1 MPHVFFTWETIEA
14 AASCLLAQAEDAE
27 RRDLPPASQ
36 ERIILEEFGRTLDRV
51 VEATSKVSFHFPKFI
66 LSIRRYLM
74 LLL

>member
-1 MPHVFFTWETIEA
+1 MFFTWETIEA

-51 VEATSKVSFHFPKFI
+51 VEATSKVSPRFHNFI
-66 LSIRRYLM
+66 LIIRTHLM